1 MAEKTPRQK
10 KRKASQE
17 VAPLPDDEKR
27 WKPLKPFKA
36 DKAETTTLQMFVSAP
51 LHFFPKIIFVPRL
64 SKRARAPPTIYESP
78 DPEMTQI
85 LKTIKKQEEEDKRSA
100 TSTSD
105 KEDEKPLRQRAKK
118 KQPARRQAAKK
129 NVPAEDSDSD
139 LDEPPSPK
147 ATGRGRPKSKSNG
160 KATPQTNKKG
170 DPVFFK

>member
-1 MAEKTPRQK
+1 M
-10 KRKASQE
+10 
-17 VAPLPDDEKR
+17 
-27 WKPLKPFKA
+27 
-36 DKAETTTLQMFVSAP
+36 
-51 LHFFPKIIFVPRL
+51 

-85 LKTIKKQEEEDKRSA
+85 LKTIKRQEEEDKRT

-118 KQPARRQAAKK
+118 KPNRRPIKK
-129 NVPAEDSDSD
+129 SVVPADDSDSD

-147 ATGRGRPKSKSNG
+147 PRARSRVKPKRNSKLASTASQA
-160 KATPQTNKKG
+160 KKKG

>member
-1 MAEKTPRQK
+1 MPVAEKTPRQK

-27 WKPLKPFKA
+27 WTPQTLLKQTRQKPSP
-36 DKAETTTLQMFVSAP
+36 
-51 LHFFPKIIFVPRL
+51 FPKITFVPRL

-118 KQPARRQAAKK
+118 KQPTRRQAAKK

>member
-1 MAEKTPRQK
+1 MM
-10 KRKASQE
+10 RKGES
-17 VAPLPDDEKR
+17 
-27 WKPLKPFKA
+27 LKPFQPQPFA
-36 DKAETTTLQMFVSAP
+36 
-51 LHFFPKIIFVPRL
+51 KIISMPRL

-160 KATPQTNKKG
+160 KATPQANKKG